1 MKIQSIILAAAAAVA
16 LAAPAAA
23 FAEPWHGSGDSRGY
37 GHDEGRGSG
46 HDDGYGYGY
55 GYGRDSGRHDRDGG
69 RRIHCRRGVFYMRGN
84 ACSND
89 YGRDRDG
96 WRGHDR
102 NSRDDG
108 SDHRRWR

>member
-46 HDDGYGYGY
+46 NDDGY

>member
-1 MKIQSIILAAAAAVA
+1 MKIQSILLAAAAAIT
-16 LAAPAAA
+16 LAVPAAA
-23 FAEPWHGSGDSRGY
+23 FAEPWHGSGDGRGY
-37 GHDEGRGSG
+37 S
-46 HDDGYGYGY
+46 HDDGYGY
-55 GYGRDSGRHDRDGG
+55 GYGRDSGRHDRDSS
-69 RRIHCRRGVFYMRGN
+69 RRIHCRGGVFYMRGH

>member
-1 MKIQSIILAAAAAVA
+1 MKIQSILLAAAAAIT
-16 LAAPAAA
+16 LAVPAAA
-23 FAEPWHGSGDSRGY
+23 FAEPWHGSGDGRGY
-37 GHDEGRGSG
+37 S
-46 HDDGYGYGY
+46 HDDGY
-55 GYGRDSGRHDRDGG
+55 GYGRDSGRYDRDGS
-69 RRIHCRRGVFYMRGN
+69 RRIHCRRGGFYMRGH